1 MSMVKAIWK
10 DVVVAQSNDC
20 EIIERNY
27 YFPPDSIKQEYFKKS
42 DTHSICFWKGRASYY
57 NIEIDGEVNQDAA
70 WYYPSP
76 KDAAKNIKNYIAFWK
91 GVEEQK

>member
-1 MSMVKAIWK
+1 MVKAIWK
-10 DVVVAQSNDC
+10 DVVLAQSNNC

-27 YFPPDSIKQEYFKKS
+27 YFPPDSVNQEYLKKS
-42 DTHSICFWKGRASYY
+42 DTHTVCFWKGRASYY
-57 NIEIDGEVNQDAA
+57 NIEIDGEVNEDAA

-91 GVEEQK
+91 GVEVHK

>member
-1 MSMVKAIWK
+1 MVKAIWK

-20 EIIERNY
+20 EIIEINY
-27 YFPPDSIKQEYFKKS
+27 YFPPDSVNHEYLKKS

-57 NIEIDGEVNQDAA
+57 NIEIDGEVNKDAA

-91 GVEEQK
+91 GVEVQK